1 MNGAMLSNAP
11 SILFQ
16 FKEKKKRIIMGILR
30 YISSFSNSLF
40 IVKGSRVLE
49 C

>member
-16 FKEKKKRIIMGILR
+16 FKEKEKRTITD
-30 YISSFSNSLF
+30 ISSSSF
-40 IVKGSRVLE
+40 
-49 C
+49 